1 MNRSWTR
8 YLLPLV
14 IIAVAV
20 AIAMAMLRTRSE
32 LPRREREAPIP
43 LVDVMA
49 VRPGPVAITILSQG
63 TVRAKR
69 EIDLV
74 SEVSGRVIEVAP
86 ELQEGA
92 QVPGGTPLLQIDPID
107 YEVAVSDAKAAV
119 AAAEFALA
127 EVTAILKRAAID
139 EAEARLEASR
149 DRLRQA
155 ETDLANT
162 GISAPFDAVID
173 QQHVDLGQYVQTGM
187 SLMHLL
193 GTDHVE
199 VRLPILAPDV
209 PYLRPGRRPDGTW
222 APVRLTAQF
231 GSLEQTWQGRQLRLE
246 ERVDDET
253 RVFYLVAEVEK
264 PYDTSIHSQPL
275 QVGLF
280 VQAAVQGGTIENA
293 TVIPRSALHNGDQVF
308 LVEQGRLRLQDV
320 NVKRREANNVIIGES
335 LSPGDLL
342 VLSRLDLMVDGMPV
356 SVKES

>member
-20 AIAMAMLRTRSE
+20 AIAMVMMRSRSE
-32 LPRREREAPIP
+32 LPRREREEPIP
-43 LVDVMA
+43 LVDVVE
-49 VRPGPVAITILSQG
+49 VRPGPVAITIRSQG
-63 TVRAKR
+63 TVKAKR

-92 QVPGGTPLLQIDPID
+92 QVPGGTPLLRIDPID

-139 EAEARLEASR
+139 EAEARLQASR

-162 GISAPFDAVID
+162 EISAPFDAVID
-173 QQHVDLGQYVQTGM
+173 KQHVDQGQYVQTGM
-187 SLMHLL
+187 SLMYLL
-193 GTDHVE
+193 GTDRVE

-209 PYLRPGRRPDGTW
+209 PYLQPGPRPDGTW
-222 APVRLTAQF
+222 SPVTLSAQF

-246 ERVDDET
+246 QRVDDET
-253 RVFYLVAEVEK
+253 RVFYLVAEVDK
-264 PYDTSIHSQPL
+264 PYDTSVHPQPL
-275 QVGLF
+275 LVGLF
-280 VQAAVQGGTIENA
+280 VQAAIQGSTIENA
-293 TVIPRSALHNGDQVF
+293 TVIPRSALHNGNQVF
-308 LVEQGRLRLQDV
+308 LFEDGRLRLREV
-320 NVKRREANNVIIGES
+320 TVRRREANTVIIDEG
-335 LSPGDLL
+335 LTPGDLL